1 LWQEVR
7 GKKIGN
13 VRFHRQYSVG
23 PYILDFFC
31 PAFRLAIELDGEQH
45 KDLKEYDA
53 EREFFLKGQDI
64 ITIRFWNREV
74 VDDIESILQK
84 IKDNCK

>member
-1 LWQEVR
+1 MWQEVR
-7 GKKIGN
+7 GKKIGG

-45 KDLKEYDA
+45 KDEKKYDV
-53 EREFFLKGQDI
+53 ERDNFLKGQDI
-64 ITIRFWNREV
+64 TVIRFWNDEIINN
-74 VDDIESILQK
+74 IEGVLQK
-84 IKDNCK
+84 IRDNCK